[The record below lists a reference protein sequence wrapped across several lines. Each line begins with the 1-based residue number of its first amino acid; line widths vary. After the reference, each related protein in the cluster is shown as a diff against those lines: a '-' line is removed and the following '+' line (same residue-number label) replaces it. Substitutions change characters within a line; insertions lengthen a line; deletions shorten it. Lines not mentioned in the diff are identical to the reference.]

1 MASFLLMSFPAI
13 SQSVTV
19 INGDTL
25 ICFPEPMVR
34 QIMVDLETGDFC
46 QQEKQSYLR
55 DIGNL
60 RKLMAIREQE
70 YENTVGRLN
79 DCKGVVKEKDLQI
92 PGGSWEIKEAPNSIR
107 MAKSGGIGYS
117 EYVNE
122 TKTFYK
128 LLRNLIF
135 GEGQR

>member
-19 INGDTL
+19 VNGDTL

-79 DCKGVVKEKDLQI
+79 YCKGVVKEKDLQI
-92 PGGSWEIKEAPNSIR
+92 RLKNDEIQALKREKGSNFWRGA
-107 MAKSGGIGYS
+107 ALGLGTGIVG
-117 EYVNE
+117 V
-122 TKTFYK
+122 T
-128 LLRNLIF
+128 LIF
-135 GEGQR
+135 LL

>member
-60 RKLMAIREQE
+60 RKLMVIREQE
-70 YENTVGRLN
+70 YENNVGRLN
-79 DCKGVVKEKDLQI
+79 DCKGIVKEKDLQI
-92 PGGSWEIKEAPNSIR
+92 RLKNDEIQALKREKGSNFWR
-107 MAKSGGIGYS
+107 GTVLGLGTGIVG
-117 EYVNE
+117 V
-122 TKTFYK
+122 T
-128 LLRNLIF
+128 LIF
-135 GEGQR
+135 LL

>member
-19 INGDTL
+19 VNGDTL
-25 ICFPEPMVR
+25 ICFPELMVR

-46 QQEKQSYLR
+46 QQEKQSYLC

-60 RKLMAIREQE
+60 RKLMVIREQE

-92 PGGSWEIKEAPNSIR
+92 RLKNDEIQALKREKGSNFWK
-107 MAKSGGIGYS
+107 GTVLGLGTGIVG
-117 EYVNE
+117 V
-122 TKTFYK
+122 T
-128 LLRNLIF
+128 LIF
-135 GEGQR
+135 LL

>member
-1 MASFLLMSFPAI
+1 MNTIKKWLSLASFLLMSFPAI

-25 ICFPEPMVR
+25 ICFPESIVR

-60 RKLMAIREQE
+60 RKLMVIREQE
-70 YENTVGRLN
+70 YENNVGRLN
-79 DCKGVVKEKDLQI
+79 DCKGIVKEKDLQI
-92 PGGSWEIKEAPNSIR
+92 RLKNDEIQALKREKGSNFWRGA
-107 MAKSGGIGYS
+107 ALGLGTGIVG
-117 EYVNE
+117 V
-122 TKTFYK
+122 T
-128 LLRNLIF
+128 LIF
-135 GEGQR
+135 LL

>member
-1 MASFLLMSFPAI
+1 
-13 SQSVTV
+13 
-19 INGDTL
+19 
-25 ICFPEPMVR
+25 MVR

-92 PGGSWEIKEAPNSIR
+92 RLKDDEIQALKREKGSNFWKGA
-107 MAKSGGIGYS
+107 ALGLGTGIVG
-117 EYVNE
+117 V
-122 TKTFYK
+122 T
-128 LLRNLIF
+128 LIF
-135 GEGQR
+135 LL

>member
-60 RKLMAIREQE
+60 RKLMVIREQE
-70 YENTVGRLN
+70 YENNVGRLN
-79 DCKGVVKEKDLQI
+79 DCKGIVKEKDLQI
-92 PGGSWEIKEAPNSIR
+92 RLKNDEIQALKREKGSNFWK
-107 MAKSGGIGYS
+107 GTVLGLGTGIVG
-117 EYVNE
+117 V
-122 TKTFYK
+122 T
-128 LLRNLIF
+128 LIF
-135 GEGQR
+135 LL

>member
-55 DIGNL
+55 DIGIL
-60 RKLMAIREQE
+60 RKLMVIREQE
-70 YENTVGRLN
+70 YENNVGRLN
-79 DCKGVVKEKDLQI
+79 DCKGIVKEKDLQI
-92 PGGSWEIKEAPNSIR
+92 RLKNDEIQALKREKGSNFWRGA
-107 MAKSGGIGYS
+107 ALGLGTGIVG
-117 EYVNE
+117 V
-122 TKTFYK
+122 T
-128 LLRNLIF
+128 LIF
-135 GEGQR
+135 LL

>member
-1 MASFLLMSFPAI
+1 MNTIKKWLSLASFLLMSFPAI

-60 RKLMAIREQE
+60 RKLMVIREQE
-70 YENTVGRLN
+70 YENNVGRLN
-79 DCKGVVKEKDLQI
+79 DCKGIVKEKDLQI
-92 PGGSWEIKEAPNSIR
+92 RLKNDEIQALKREKGSNFWK
-107 MAKSGGIGYS
+107 GTVLGLGTGIVG
-117 EYVNE
+117 V
-122 TKTFYK
+122 T
-128 LLRNLIF
+128 LIF
-135 GEGQR
+135 LL